1 MQSPALA
8 GLGCGVG
15 RTESVQANAAALLAL
30 DFLGV
35 TLDCGSS
42 FTLALGS
49 GLFVELAATD
59 FSQYTGF
66 FARTL
71 KATQSYV
78 EWFVLF
84 DFNVGHPGR
93 TFTCL
98 PVTTRFGKYR
108 EHAGFKGCG
117 C

>member
-1 MQSPALA
+1 MSAHP
-8 GLGCGVG
+8 GGVLTG
-15 RTESVQANAAALLAL
+15 QALLL
-30 DFLGV
+30 TLLGGCAG
-35 TLDCGSS
+35 T
-42 FTLALGS
+42 FAYGS
-49 GLFVELAATD
+49 GLLVVLATTYFRQNA
-59 FSQYTGF
+59 SF

-71 KATQSYV
+71 EATQSYV

-84 DFNVGHPGR
+84 NFNVGHPGR